1 MRDKIRVGILVV
13 LGVMALVCI
22 TAAVYIR
29 IFVIG
34 DATDIWRPR
43 SIGLML
49 FGSFLCFAAAWVTR
63 HRDPRKGRL

>member
-1 MRDKIRVGILVV
+1 MRDKIRLGILAV
-13 LGVMALVCI
+13 LGVAALLCI
-22 TAAVYIR
+22 ATAVYIR

-49 FGSFLCFAAAWVTR
+49 FGSVLCFTVGLAM
-63 HRDPRKGRL
+63 RDRDKT